1 MSRLSGVCVGTL
13 QCWSPLSYVGQGA
26 AVTRG
31 QCGRWPGAHTSCH
44 HVNICHPPLR
54 CLSGPHM
61 VWTYLP
67 VSLCPYHFCTTVQ
80 VSAALHPHVQIAPF
94 SLTMGIIILF
104 PATLHSLKRSKLLY
118 IMQGWPLARARNN
131 IATCCCCAVALNVWH
146 LVTCPHNPEH
156 NYAHFPLFA
165 RKILLMFSIFCENM

>member
-1 MSRLSGVCVGTL
+1 MSKFKIFYPFHVKIVRSVCGDTAVLVPAVICGSGGRGDPGPVWALTWSSHELSPRKYPPSTA
-13 QCWSPLSYVGQGA
+13 PLLAGD
-26 AVTRG
+26 T
-31 QCGRWPGAHTSCH
+31 
-44 HVNICHPPLR
+44 
-54 CLSGPHM
+54 
-61 VWTYLP
+61 WTYLP

-131 IATCCCCAVALNVWH
+131 IATCCCCAVALNV
-146 LVTCPHNPEH
+146 
-156 NYAHFPLFA
+156 
-165 RKILLMFSIFCENM
+165 

>member
-1 MSRLSGVCVGTL
+1 MWGHCSAGPRCHMWV
-13 QCWSPLSYVGQGA
+13 
-26 AVTRG
+26 RG
-31 QCGRWPGAHTSCH
+31 PRWPGASVGADLELTRAVTTYISTA
-44 HVNICHPPLR
+44 PL
-54 CLSGPHM
+54 LAGDT
-61 VWTYLP
+61 WTYLP

-104 PATLHSLKRSKLLY
+104 PATLHSLKRFKLLY